1 MSDATLTGASAA
13 PVTPK
18 RLVPTWYAVTIGV
31 LFGLFYAYI
40 VWQAVASLV
49 SAAAGPLG
57 LNAMGWLVWIMAI
70 VVPLI
75 AFGAAFVVGRR
86 SGKLGYALTM
96 LAGLGLVAAFWLNI
110 VAYTTLNAGSL
121 LG

>member
-18 RLVPTWYAVTIGV
+18 RLVPTWYAVSIGV

-86 SGKLGYALTM
+86 RGKLGYALTM

>member
-1 MSDATLTGASAA
+1 MSDATLSGATTA

-18 RLVPTWYAVTIGV
+18 QAVPTWFAAAAGV

-40 VWQAVASLV
+40 VWQAVAGLV
-49 SAAAGPLG
+49 AAAVGPLG
-57 LNAMGWLVWIMAI
+57 LNAFGWMVWLMAI
-70 VVPLI
+70 IVPLI

-86 SGKLGYALTM
+86 RGMLGYALTM
-96 LAGLGLVAAFWLNI
+96 LAGLGVVAAFWLNI
-110 VAYTTLNAGSL
+110 VAYTTMNAGSL